1 MEINLEKIHAGGN
14 KNAQLVCNI
23 ACAKRVEW

>member
-14 KNAQLVCNI
+14 KNAKRVCNI
-23 ACAKRVEW
+23 ARAKRVEW